1 MEKWEQ
7 KGRKLIETFK
17 NTAGLLS
24 KHSHKN
30 IQAKVNSP
38 VLCVC
43 IAETAPQFCGY
54 LKQMGRDL
62 QGISTLKEKQS
73 CYLVRSSELAMTAIR
88 LLFLKT
94 DVWYSCVGLLSE
106 EVIFLPVYAVLITAG
121 EIRTTAHHWV
131 KIDYLPQLFPLPS
144 LPWSSLQNSTD
155 CHP

>member
-1 MEKWEQ
+1 MCLQ
-7 KGRKLIETFK
+7 CR
-17 NTAGLLS
+17 
-24 KHSHKN
+24 
-30 IQAKVNSP
+30 NS
-38 VLCVC
+38 
-43 IAETAPQFCGY
+43 APHFCGY

-73 CYLVRSSELAMTAIR
+73 CSSVRSSELAMIAIR

-131 KIDYLPQLFPLPS
+131 KIDNLPQLFPLPS
-144 LPWSSLQNSTD
+144 PSWSSLQNSTD
-155 CHP
+155 HQPQENKPHIRDASITEVIIVFIYISIFFPGVSES